1 MPRYVVALALAA
13 GLVFGGSAAGAVN
26 GIAPP
31 DPGPT
36 PRAAGSI
43 AIPRPPLARVA
54 VPTAVEPGLKVLGP
68 PEQAAP
74 DLEALVDGFWSSP
87 AAALLA
93 PLHLPGVGG
102 RARHPERPPFDLANR
117 PRTGRKFPR
126 LPTAV
131 AGGQGD
137 PFAALPTGGYA
148 AYGTGTAYHTDAGL
162 SGDRGSDIDL
172 GFAGATYSS
181 TPAVARFDE
190 LSRRVAPPLKASGGY
205 GQGDAA
211 EVGAL
216 ESPGGGGPDIATG
229 AEASAPPTKAP
240 VSNEQT
246 DIAATP
252 FLDAD
257 ILHAE
262 AGARS
267 AATGCVVGSDLAYGL
282 GSATDSKAL
291 PTGAD
296 ESTVSTDGEGPP
308 RAVSQSVTRA
318 RLVPRTGTDRFGLLT
333 ETRQTI
339 APITIRR
346 GTPEEMTIEVAG
358 EWILSVMVDGARS
371 RLDYGPDA
379 DSPQTTVLRVTRPE
393 HPGKKDHGKTI
404 EVATVTLQQLLDND
418 GAIVDITDNVELVV
432 GELPRGI
439 RDDHGSFP
447 VRTTTRVAAA
457 SDVVRIVL
465 KDMPGADL
473 RVGHMEAAAAVPAD
487 GIACPGIGMAKSLD
501 SASVRPGDRFTWAI
515 DVTNPNDCV
524 LDKVNVLDTISATA
538 GVRYHVVSSD
548 PPTKKLTDG
557 SVTFEGI
564 GPLRQGESR
573 RLLIDAAVD
582 DVSAPGSLKD
592 VAVADGVCRQDRRGD
607 SDASDS
613 GSMNAPVPM
622 SGRAELAGPA
632 VGALRLAGAL
642 PSVTATPAVASKSA
656 TIETAV
662 VERQRVPLAH
672 TGGVLSIVPAWMLI
686 SGGSVLRRVKRRSR

>member
-13 GLVFGGSAAGAVN
+13 GLVFGGSAAGAVS
-26 GIAPP
+26 GVAPS
-31 DPGPT
+31 DPVRS
-36 PRAAGSI
+36 PRALGST
-43 AIPRPPLARVA
+43 AVPKQPPARVA
-54 VPTAVEPGLKVLGP
+54 VPTPVEPGPTVLGP
-68 PEQAAP
+68 PDQNAP
-74 DLEALVDGFWSSP
+74 DPGAVVDAFWSSP
-87 AAALLA
+87 AAAFLS

-102 RARHPERPPFDLANR
+102 PARNPERPPLDLANR
-117 PRTGRKFPR
+117 PRTGRKFPH

-131 AGGQGD
+131 PGGQGD
-137 PFAALPTGGYA
+137 PFIALPAGGYA

-162 SGDRGSDIDL
+162 SGDQGSDIDL
-172 GFAGATYSS
+172 AFAGIAYSS
-181 TPAVARFDE
+181 TPTVARFDE
-190 LSRRVAPPLKASGGY
+190 LSRRVAPPIKASGGY

-216 ESPGGGGPDIATG
+216 EQPGGGGPDIATG
-229 AEASAPPTKAP
+229 AEATAPPTKAP

-257 ILHAE
+257 VLHAE

-267 AATGCVVGSDLAYGL
+267 AATGCVLGSDMAYGL

-296 ESTVSTDGEGPP
+296 ESTVSTDGEGPA
-308 RAVSQSVTRA
+308 RAVSQSLTRA
-318 RLVPRTGTDRFGLLT
+318 RLVPRPGTDRFGLMT

-339 APITIRR
+339 APTTIRR
-346 GTPEEMTIEVAG
+346 GTPDEMTIEVAG

-371 RLDYGPDA
+371 RLDYGPNP
-379 DSPQTTVLRVTRPE
+379 DSPETTVLRVTRPE
-393 HPGKKDHGKTI
+393 HPGKKGGKNI
-404 EVATVTLQQLLDND
+404 EVANVKVQQLLGND
-418 GAIVDITDNVELVV
+418 GVIVDITDNVELVI

-501 SASVRPGDRFTWAI
+501 SSSVRPGDHFTWAI
-515 DVTNPNDCV
+515 DVSNPNDCV
-524 LDKVNVLDTISATA
+524 LDKVNVVDTITATP

-548 PPTKKLTDG
+548 PPAKKLTDG
-557 SVTFEGI
+557 SVTFEGL

-573 RLLIDAAVD
+573 QLLIDAAVD
-582 DVSAPGSLKD
+582 EVSAPGSLKD
-592 VAVADGVCRQDRRGD
+592 AAVADGVCGRDRRGN
-607 SDASDS
+607 SETTDS
-613 GSMNAPVPM
+613 GPMDAPVPM
-622 SGRAELAGPA
+622 SGRAELAGPS

-642 PSVTATPAVASKSA
+642 PSRVTEPAAASRSASIEPAV
-656 TIETAV
+656 I
-662 VERQRVPLAH
+662 ERQRVPLAR

-686 SGGSVLRRVKRRSR
+686 SGGSVLRRVRRRSR